1 MAKFCGNCG
10 NPVDENDKVCGKCG
24 APIVSDLEIKVEKR
38 KAERGR
44 KWIPRILIGI
54 VLFVMI
60 LYGGYTLATTSNE
73 PCDWCQKTPTK
84 AFTMKDGSKSYVCA
98 DCRHNCAW
106 CDARATKHYE
116 NALGMMTFVCDEC
129 YHDIVD

>member
-10 NPVDENDKVCGKCG
+10 KPLGENDKVCGNCG
-24 APIVSDLEIKVEKR
+24 VPIASEPEMS
-38 KAERGR
+38 RGKNNTEFR
-44 KWIPRILIGI
+44 RRWMPRIIICI
-54 VLFVMI
+54 VVVAII
-60 LYGGYTLATTSNE
+60 LYGGYTIATTSNE
-73 PCDWCQKTPTK
+73 PCDWCQKTPTR

-116 NALGMMTFVCDEC
+116 NALGMMTFVCDKC